1 VIAGDEHIL
10 VLLVRA
16 QMAASHAA
24 DGGAVQPGEAAVL
37 RNAEGHH
44 ALVRDGVEGL
54 SVAGS
59 DHIGGVVHLHLTPFL
74 ERSRFHVHI
83 KNRDSL
89 CFPGVGVGPYICHI
103 FTFHRAFT
111 SQNDAF

>member
-1 VIAGDEHIL
+1 MVTGDEHIL
-10 VLLVRA
+10 VLLIRT

-24 DGGAVQPGEAAVL
+24 DGCAVQPGKAAVL
-37 RNAEGHH
+37 QDAEGHH

-54 SVAGS
+54 SVVGGNY
-59 DHIGGVVHLHLTPFL
+59 IGRVVHLHLTPFL
-74 ERSRFHVHI
+74 ERSFFHVHI

-89 CFPGVGVGPYICHI
+89 CLPGVGVGPYISHI